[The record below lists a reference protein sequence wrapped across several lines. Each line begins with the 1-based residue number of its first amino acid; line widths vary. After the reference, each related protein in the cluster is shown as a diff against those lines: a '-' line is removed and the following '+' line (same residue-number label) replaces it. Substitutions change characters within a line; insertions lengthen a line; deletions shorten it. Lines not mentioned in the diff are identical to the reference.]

1 MVAESGAGTD
11 VMRMMEVFT
20 ELGANDPHFAYQAQA
35 DMERCAVY
43 QVEEL
48 EKSRLY
54 VVIHT

>member
-1 MVAESGAGTD
+1 
-11 VMRMMEVFT
+11 MRMMEVFT
-20 ELGANDPHFAYQAQA
+20 ELGANDPHFAYRVQA